1 MRLLTVLI
9 LAFFFNNCSFDDK
22 SGIWK
27 NENFNS
33 SEKKAPG
40 SFDGFEKLST
50 ESDIF
55 DKVLPIESEYRIN
68 FLKPETTNSWNDIFF
83 SKSNNSKNFSF
94 SEKNQINF
102 RSKKVT
108 KHNINEYI
116 LFADNNVITSD
127 EKGNLIVFSTT
138 KNKIIVKF
146 NFYKKKYKKFKKYLN
161 LYVENNL
168 VYVSDNLGYL
178 YAYDFEKSKVIWA
191 KNYKIPFRGNL
202 KIFKNKL
209 ITSDQNNSL
218 YIFDKLNGEVIRLI
232 PTEETIIK
240 NEFKNN
246 ISIFDNNLFFINTF
260 GSIYS
265 INLNNLSINWFINL
279 NETVNLNPGNL
290 FDGSEI
296 VSSKNKILV
305 SSEYFTYVLDSFSG
319 SIIYKVNFSS
329 QTRPILFEDHL
340 FLITRNNLL
349 LVMNLANRKIIF
361 SSDINQDISN
371 YLNIKKYS
379 VKIKSLNILQNQI
392 YIFLK
397 NSYYIKYNL
406 SGKIDYIN
414 KLPSKINSQLIFI
427 NNKIAFL
434 DFKNKINL
442 ID

>member
-1 MRLLTVLI
+1 MRLLTVLM
-9 LAFFFNNCSFDDK
+9 LTFFLLNCSFDNK

-33 SEKKAPG
+33 NEKKTSG
-40 SFDGFEKLST
+40 TFDGFEKLST
-50 ESDIF
+50 DSDIF
-55 DKVLPIESEYRIN
+55 DKVIQIESKYEIK

-94 SEKNQINF
+94 SEKNKINF
-102 RSKKVT
+102 RSKKIT
-108 KHNINEYI
+108 KNNINEYI
-116 LFADNNVITSD
+116 LFIDNNVITSD
-127 EKGNLIVFSTT
+127 EKGNLIIFSTI
-138 KNKIIVKF
+138 KDKIINRF
-146 NFYKKKYKKFKKYLN
+146 NFYKKNYKKSKKYLN

-168 VYVSDNLGYL
+168 IYVSDNLGYL
-178 YAYDFEKSKVIWA
+178 YAYDFIKSKIIWA

-218 YIFDKLNGEVIRLI
+218 YIFDKFNGEIIKLI

-240 NEFKNN
+240 NNFKNN
-246 ISIFDNNLFFINTF
+246 ISIYDNNLFYINTF

-265 INLNNLSINWFINL
+265 INLNSLSISWFINL

-296 VSSKNKILV
+296 VSSKDKIIV
-305 SSEYFTYVLDSFSG
+305 SSKQFTYILDTFSG
-319 SIIYKVNFSS
+319 SILYKVNFSS
-329 QTRPILFEDHL
+329 QTRPILIKDHL
-340 FLITRNNLL
+340 FVITRNNLL
-349 LVMNLANRKIIF
+349 LVMNLSDRKIIF

-371 YLNIKKYS
+371 YLNIKKHS
-379 VKIKSLNILQNQI
+379 VKIKSLNIMENQI

-406 SGKIDYIN
+406 NGKIDYIN

-427 NNKIAFL
+427 NNKISFL
-434 DFKNKINL
+434 DFKNKINV

>member
-1 MRLLTVLI
+1 M
-9 LAFFFNNCSFDDK
+9 
-22 SGIWK
+22 
-27 NENFNS
+27 
-33 SEKKAPG
+33 
-40 SFDGFEKLST
+40 
-50 ESDIF
+50 
-55 DKVLPIESEYRIN
+55 
-68 FLKPETTNSWNDIFF
+68 
-83 SKSNNSKNFSF
+83 
-94 SEKNQINF
+94 
-102 RSKKVT
+102 
-108 KHNINEYI
+108 
-116 LFADNNVITSD
+116 
-127 EKGNLIVFSTT
+127 
-138 KNKIIVKF
+138 
-146 NFYKKKYKKFKKYLN
+146 
-161 LYVENNL
+161 
-168 VYVSDNLGYL
+168 
-178 YAYDFEKSKVIWA
+178 
-191 KNYKIPFRGNL
+191 
-202 KIFKNKL
+202 
-209 ITSDQNNSL
+209 
-218 YIFDKLNGEVIRLI
+218 
-232 PTEETIIK
+232 
-240 NEFKNN
+240 
-246 ISIFDNNLFFINTF
+246 
-260 GSIYS
+260 
-265 INLNNLSINWFINL
+265 NNLSINWFINL